1 MEREIEVVKNKPKKY
16 PCKDCEKRH
25 AGCHADCA
33 AYLEARERNQAANA
47 EERKSIEEKLS
58 YIRYKLDQIE
68 KSKKRRKKPTNNKVQ

>member
-1 MEREIEVVKNKPKKY
+1 MAQENELIKNKPTKY

-25 AGCHADCA
+25 PGCHADCA
-33 AYLEARERNQAANA
+33 PYLEARERNQAANA
-47 EERKSIEEKLS
+47 EERKTIEEKLD